1 MKYKKP
7 WRIPWWSR
15 YGQDSRLP
23 LPGSIPGGESRI
35 PHGACCGKNKINKNF
50 SSEDSGKKKKTDKN
64 NELRKMTIYKN
75 QYYFPSLTIKK
86 SRIKFRKL
94 YLRYHQK
101 NEVFSKTIQKKG
113 KIYAL

>member
-1 MKYKKP
+1 
-7 WRIPWWSR
+7 
-15 YGQDSRLP
+15 
-23 LPGSIPGGESRI
+23 
-35 PHGACCGKNKINKNF
+35 
-50 SSEDSGKKKKTDKN
+50 
-64 NELRKMTIYKN
+64 MTIYKN

-113 KIYAL
+113 KIYALWTENTAEKYLKSQINTDIPSSMD